1 MNACLDIRF
10 LPVEQACLLAQEN
23 SDQVFCLVDYGD
35 SLAHVLELPVPIIRV
50 NMPQLTQPPL
60 IEVWL
65 SDGLVKTQWQSG
77 EWIRYDDRFAISQIK
92 ALVTASGSTEQT
104 IYAQSE
110 QTYRRLNQQLFQ
122 SNFPYLVRT
131 WNYISRIG
139 DAEDGLDRYQQFCRG
154 RYSAL
159 YQQTGAQPEMVMP
172 AASALGNE
180 DGAFCLYYISAKQP
194 IDFVENPRQVSAY
207 YYPSKYGPKSP
218 NFARAV
224 LLQQLNRPVLLISGT
239 ASIVGHESLHVG
251 DVAEQ
256 LRETLANIARL
267 IERSEECY
275 SLPLKLRQI
284 KVYLKQRTD
293 FPLVHKLLEEVAVEQ
308 TLILKADVCR
318 PELLVEI
325 EAVAW

>member
-23 SDQVFCLVDYGD
+23 SDQVFCLVDYGG
-35 SLAHVLELPVPIIRV
+35 SLAEAVVLPVPIIRV

-60 IEVWL
+60 VEVWL
-65 SDGLVKTQWQSG
+65 SQGLVKTEWQSG
-77 EWIRYDDRFAISQIK
+77 EWIRYDDHFAISQ
-92 ALVTASGSTEQT
+92 VTFPESAT
-104 IYAQSE
+104 AQSMYE
-110 QTYRRLNQQLFQ
+110 QSQWAYRRLSDQL
-122 SNFPYLVRT
+122 SAGTFPHLVRT

-139 DAEDGLDRYQQFCRG
+139 DLEGGLDRYQQFCRG

-159 YQQTGAQPEMVMP
+159 YDQAGAQPEVMP
-172 AASALGNE
+172 AASALGNDE
-180 DGAFCLYYISAKQP
+180 GELCLYYISAKQP
-194 IDFVENPRQVSAY
+194 VSFVENPRQVSAY
-207 YYPSKYGPKSP
+207 NYPLKYGPKSP

-224 LLQQLNRPVLLISGT
+224 LLQQPGQPVLLISGT
-239 ASIVGHESLHVG
+239 ASIVGHESLHVD
-251 DVAEQ
+251 DVEAQ
-256 LRETLANIARL
+256 LRETLANIAHL
-267 IERSEECY
+267 IESSENSY

-284 KVYLKQRTD
+284 KVYLKQLAD
-293 FPLVHKLLEEVAVEQ
+293 FPRVHALLQELAVEQ